1 MLLSTLEPL
10 SVVEM
15 EGKKETSG
23 VSNALVLLLR
33 RSHHTPHLLHMGF
46 SLAIVLLVFFPSS
59 ILPLCSLWTQCP
71 PRPGAL
77 RALSFLGTRA

>member
-15 EGKKETSG
+15 EGKMETSG
-23 VSNALVLLLR
+23 VSNALVLLLI
-33 RSHHTPHLLHMGF
+33 TPHLLHKRF
-46 SLAIVLLVFFPSS
+46 SLPIVLLVFFPSS
-59 ILPLCSLWTQCP
+59 ILPLCSLWTQRP

-77 RALSFLGTRA
+77 RALSFLCTRA